1 MIVLGIDP
9 GTATIGYALAT
20 GTKLKPEVLAFGVI
34 KTSSKMAMNLRLA
47 EIGQDLGEIINQFK
61 PDKAVIESL
70 FFFKNQKTVI
80 TVAQA
85 RGVLM
90 YVTSC
95 AAMELVELTPLQI
108 KQAITGYG
116 RAPKAQ
122 MQKVV
127 QKIFNLSE
135 LPRPDD
141 AADALGIAWCGLN

>member
-20 GTKLKPEVLAFGVI
+20 GTKTKPEVLTFGVI
-34 KTSSKMAMNLRLA
+34 KTSSKTPMNLRLA
-47 EIGQDLGEIINQFK
+47 EIGQDLNEIIKKYK

-80 TVAQA
+80 SVAQA

-95 AAMELVELTPLQI
+95 EGLNLVELTPLQI

-116 RAPKAQ
+116 RAPKPQ
-122 MQKVV
+122 IQKVI

-141 AADALGIAWCGLN
+141 AADALGIAWCGLP

>member
-20 GTKLKPEVLAFGVI
+20 GTKIKPEVLTFGVI
-34 KTSSKMAMNLRLA
+34 KTSSKTSMNLRLA
-47 EIGQDLGEIINQFK
+47 EIGQDLNEIIKKYK

-80 TVAQA
+80 SVAQA
-85 RGVLM
+85 RGVLV
-90 YVTSC
+90 YVTC
-95 AAMELVELTPLQI
+95 CEGLDLVELTPLQI

-116 RAPKAQ
+116 RAPKPQ
-122 MQKVV
+122 IQKVI

-141 AADALGIAWCGLN
+141 AADALGIAWCGLP